1 MKQLLALTSL
11 VLASQSFA
19 GVDVIYG
26 KDNRR
31 DIYQVTSGL
40 HKTLALSTAAMVPV
54 NLFKKSSRQGFF
66 DLQGVE
72 TLERG
77 QNVCASEAFSQ
88 QPTPAICSGFLVG
101 PDTIVTAGHCYK
113 SMGTPE
119 QVCKSFA
126 WVFDMAIKTPGANPL
141 RDISVNNVYL
151 CKQVVYAE
159 LSQNADFSV
168 IKLDRPVVGR
178 APLKIRTSGKIADSA
193 NLVVIGHPTGLPTK
207 VSPGGRVTKNTD
219 PTRFSTTLDTFHGN
233 SGSAVFD
240 AASGVVEGIL
250 IQGKT
255 DYVPSKE
262 NDPRSCQ
269 VVNVCD
275 DNAQNCKFKYESG
288 EAIAHGEVVLRLDQ
302 VRPHITK
309 SLNLKTK

>member
-1 MKQLLALTSL
+1 MKQLLALTTL
-11 VLASQSFA
+11 VLAANSYA
-19 GVDVIYG
+19 GVNVIYG

-31 DIYQVTSGL
+31 DLYQVTSGL
-40 HKTLALSTAAMVPV
+40 HKTLALSTAAMIPV

-72 TLERG
+72 TLERA
-77 QNVCASEAFSQ
+77 QNICASEAFSQ

-119 QVCKSFA
+119 QVCKNFA
-126 WVFDMAIKTPGANPL
+126 WVFDMGIKTAGANPL
-141 RDISVNNVYL
+141 RDIPVANVHL
-151 CKQVVYAE
+151 CKQVIHAE
-159 LSQNADFSV
+159 LSPNADFAV

-178 APLKIRTSGKIADSA
+178 SPLKIRTSGKISDSA

-207 VSPGGRVTKNTD
+207 VSPGGRVTKNTEA
-219 PTRFSTTLDTFHGN
+219 TRFSTTLDTFHGN

-255 DYVPSKE
+255 DYIPSKE

-269 VVNVCD
+269 VVNTCD
-275 DNAQNCKFKYESG
+275 DSAQNCKFKHESG
-288 EAIAHGEVVLRLDQ
+288 DAVAAGEVVLRLDQ
-302 VRPHITK
+302 VRPHITR

>member
-1 MKQLLALTSL
+1 MKQLLALTTL
-11 VLASQSFA
+11 VLASNSFA
-19 GVDVIYG
+19 GVNVIYG

-54 NLFKKSSRQGFF
+54 NLFKKSRQGFF

-72 TLERG
+72 TLERAA
-77 QNVCASEAFSQ
+77 NVCSSEAFSQ
-88 QPTPAICSGFLVG
+88 QPVPAICSGFLVG

-126 WVFDMAIKTPGANPL
+126 WVFDMALKTSSQNPL
-141 RDISVNNVYL
+141 RDIPVSNVHL
-151 CKQVVYAE
+151 CKQVIHAE
-159 LSQNADFSV
+159 LSPTGDFAV

-178 APLKIRTSGKIADSA
+178 QPLKFRTSGKVSDSA

-219 PTRFSTTLDTFHGN
+219 ATRFSTTLDTFHGN

-240 AASGVVEGIL
+240 AATGVVEGIL

-269 VVNVCD
+269 VVNKCD
-275 DNAQNCKFKYESG
+275 DNAQNCTFKYEQG
-288 EAIAHGEVVLRLDQ
+288 EAIAAGEVVLRLNQ
-302 VRPHITK
+302 VLPYITK
-309 SLNLKTK
+309 SLNLKKK

>member
-1 MKQLLALTSL
+1 MKQVLALTTL
-11 VLASQSFA
+11 VLAANSYA
-19 GVDVIYG
+19 GVNVIYG
-26 KDNRR
+26 KDNRQ
-31 DIYQVTSGL
+31 DLYQVSNSL
-40 HKTLALSTAAMVPV
+40 HKQLAASTAAMVPV
-54 NLFKKSSRQGFF
+54 NLFKKSRQGFF

-72 TLERG
+72 SLERSG
-77 QNVCASEAFSQ
+77 NVCASEAFSQ

-101 PDTIVTAGHCYK
+101 PDTLITAGHCYK

-126 WVFDMAIKTPGANPL
+126 WVFDMSMKSASSNPL
-141 RDISVNNVYL
+141 RDITVNNVYL

-178 APLKIRTSGKIADSA
+178 SPLKFRTSGKISDSA

-207 VSPGGRVTKNTD
+207 VSPGGKITRNID
-219 PTRFSTTLDTFHGN
+219 PTRFSTNLDTFHGN

-240 AASGVVEGIL
+240 ANTGVVEGIL

-255 DYVPSKE
+255 DYLPSKE

-269 VVNVCD
+269 VANVCD
-275 DNAQNCKFKYESG
+275 DNGNNCKFKG
-288 EAIAHGEVVLRLDQ
+288 DTQGGVAWGEVVLRLNAVVPKIQ
-302 VRPHITK
+302 QAL
-309 SLNLKTK
+309 SLKLK